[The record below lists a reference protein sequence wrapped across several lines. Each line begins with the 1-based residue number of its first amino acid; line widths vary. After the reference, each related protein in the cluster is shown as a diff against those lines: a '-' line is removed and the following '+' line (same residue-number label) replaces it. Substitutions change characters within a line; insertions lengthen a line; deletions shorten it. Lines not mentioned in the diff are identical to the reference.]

1 MPTVLVVDDKEM
13 LRDSVGVTLQR
24 AGFTILAASSGNQA
38 LDLITTRRP
47 DAVVTDLKMPGMTGV
62 ELVEKVREFDEDLP
76 VVLMTAFGTVDTA
89 VRAMK
94 LGASDYITKPFEGD
108 ELVIA
113 VKRSLEHARLKR
125 ENAVLKAC
133 ASPGGSGSVDS
144 GGDSVPT
151 QGGSS
156 FDAGLRGLDR
166 IIGNSPA
173 IRALKDRLL
182 AVAASHGT
190 VLISG
195 ESGVGKEVISRAIHE
210 LSPRS
215 SEPFLGVNCAAMSES
230 LLESELFG
238 HEKGAFTG
246 AEKLRKGR
254 FELAHNGTLLLD
266 EISEVRPQVQ
276 AKLLRVLQERAFERV
291 GASLSMSVDVRV
303 VATTNRDLSREV
315 EKGNFRSDLYYRLN
329 VLPLHLP
336 SLRERIEDVTLLAP
350 HFVRAV
356 CRREGRPEVRIESSA
371 MERMLAYTWPG
382 NVRELQN
389 LCERAVVLCR
399 EGTITAD
406 LLGGW
411 LTGPG
416 ASVSVPA
423 SVPVGVPGGSRTIA
437 EAVASFRPA
446 GVVETT
452 ANPVVVAAVGRSLEE
467 IEREVI
473 VGTLTRHN
481 GHRVKTA
488 KELGI
493 GVRTLGLKLKK
504 WKQLRLVEAEL

>member
-1 MPTVLVVDDKEM
+1 MTTVLVVDDKEM

-24 AGFTILAASSGNQA
+24 AGFTILAASSGTQA

-62 ELVEKVREFDEDLP
+62 ELVEKVREFDDDLP

-113 VKRSLEHARLKR
+113 VKRSLEHARVKR
-125 ENAVLKAC
+125 ENAVLKAS
-133 ASPGGSGSVDS
+133 ASPSGPAGSMDAGAAASAGGLV
-144 GGDSVPT
+144 GGADL
-151 QGGSS
+151 
-156 FDAGLRGLDR
+156 GLRGLDR
-166 IIGNSPA
+166 IIGNSA
-173 IRALKDRLL
+173 AVRTLKDRLL

-195 ESGVGKEVISRAIHE
+195 ESGVGKEVVSRAIHE

-215 SEPFLGVNCAAMSES
+215 SEPFLAVNCAAMSES

-315 EKGNFRSDLYYRLN
+315 EKGHFRSDLFYRLN

-336 SLRERIEDVTLLAP
+336 ALRERIEDVTLLAP
-350 HFVRAV
+350 HFVRSV
-356 CRREGRPEVRIESSA
+356 CRREGRPEVVIEPAA
-371 MERMLAYTWPG
+371 MELMLAYSWPG

-389 LCERAVVLCR
+389 LCERAVVLSPR
-399 EGTITAD
+399 GGSITPD
-406 LLGGW
+406 LIAGW

-416 ASVSVPA
+416 SPPAATTGGTSIAAAVSM
-423 SVPVGVPGGSRTIA
+423 
-437 EAVASFRPA
+437 FRPT

-452 ANPVVVAAVGRSLEE
+452 ANSAVVAAVGRSLED
-467 IEREVI
+467 IERDVI
-473 VGTLTRHN
+473 VGTLNRHN

-504 WKQLRLVEAEL
+504 WKQLQLVEAGL